1 MGVIENFSDYFTVQV
16 ASDKMLATLLLKKE
30 YHLELSCSKG
40 DLIET
45 LNAYHISW
53 GLKDDSLQ
61 VIASGA
67 QEDQFPI
74 VVAEGIH
81 PQHGIDGKIQYE
93 KELSQTFTYDEK
105 VNFRDVIKIPSVHAG
120 DALLTI
126 LNPTNGKPGKNVT
139 GEEIPPKPG
148 RSVLLRPGQ
157 NVEWKKSE
165 SRMYSTSDG
174 QLSVGDRSIH
184 VYPLYEVH
192 GDVSMRTGNIEFV
205 GSVVIRGNVPT
216 GYTIKA
222 TGDVTIYGLLE
233 GSTVEAGGSVYI
245 SEGIAGHGKGSVRAG
260 VDIKC
265 GYINQGKI
273 EAGRDL
279 FVENSVLHSDVIAR
293 KHIYCQK
300 GNIIGGA
307 LSAGSSIEAKDIGN
321 KMNTPT
327 QIYVGSNK
335 KLLETQQEL
344 EFEKDQLMDTLH
356 KLSIIGDK
364 LLLKQENSGLSG
376 KERITLLRQRNSYEQ
391 TYTRL
396 QVVQRELEALV
407 PDYEDGDQAYLL
419 THGTLFAYVTIAFG
433 KYQRRESRNYTKAK
447 ATFKDGE
454 VLIQSMEDH
463 PQSSVSV

>member
-1 MGVIENFSDYFTVQV
+1 MGVIENFSDYFTVQID
-16 ASDKMLATLLLKKE
+16 SDKMLATLSLKKE
-30 YHLELSCSKG
+30 YHLELSFSKG

-45 LNAYHISW
+45 LNSHNITW
-53 GLKDDSLQ
+53 GLEEDNLE
-61 VIASGA
+61 VIGSGA
-67 QEDQFPI
+67 KEDQFPI
-74 VVAEGIH
+74 VIAEGIL
-81 PQHGIDGKIQYE
+81 PQDGADGKVQYE
-93 KELSQTFTYDEK
+93 KELSRTFSYDEK

-126 LNPTNGKPGKNVT
+126 LEPTNGEAGKTVT
-139 GEEIPPKPG
+139 GEDIPPKPG
-148 RSVLLRPGQ
+148 RAVLLRPGQ
-157 NVEWKKSE
+157 NVEWKKIE
-165 SRMYSTSDG
+165 SRMYATSDG

-192 GDVSMRTGNIEFV
+192 GDISMRTGNIDFV

-233 GSTVEAGGSVYI
+233 GSTIEAGGSVYI
-245 SEGIAGHGKGSVRAG
+245 SEGIAGHGKGSVIAG

-321 KMNTPT
+321 KMHTPT

-335 KLLETQQEL
+335 KLLETQQQLEL
-344 EFEKDQLMDTLH
+344 EKEQLVDTLH

-364 LLLKQENSGLSG
+364 LLLKQENSGLSS

-396 QVVQRELEALV
+396 QIVQNELAALV
-407 PDYEDGDQAYLL
+407 PDYEDGDQAYLM

-433 KYQRRESRNYTKAK
+433 KYQRRESRNYTKAR

-454 VLIQSMEDH
+454 VSIQSMEG
-463 PQSSVSV
+463 QSQS